1 MKLKNIKPILVSIA
15 IILGCCHDVMAGS
28 TQNIVLVD
36 GRKVAQYAGSL
47 YPNLLPG
54 ETQSDR
60 TFRVADIF
68 MKELQAYSKRHNVVI
83 FDLDVYIAGDIKNV
97 TEEVCNLLKRK
108 KQE

>member
-1 MKLKNIKPILVSIA
+1 MKLKNIRSILVLIT
-15 IILGCCHDVMAGS
+15 IIIGGCHDVMAGS

-60 TFRVADIF
+60 TFRIANIF
-68 MKELQAYSKRHNVVI
+68 MKEFQEYSKRHNVVI
-83 FDLDVYIAGDIKNV
+83 FDLDVYIAGDIKNI
-97 TEEVCNLLKRK
+97 TDEICNSMKRK